1 MDELAKRDQHDLSS
15 SNAIALTIQALIN
28 TYQQL
33 RDSDLLLKLS
43 KALPNAQD
51 EDPLDQVQ
59 VSVAVHARNVPWK
72 SVDSI

>member
-1 MDELAKRDQHDLSS
+1 MDELAKRDQQDLSS
-15 SNAIALTIQALIN
+15 SDAIALTIGALMK

-33 RDSDLLLKLS
+33 RDSDLLLNLS

-59 VSVAVHARNVPWK
+59 AAVTVHARNVPWK
-72 SVDSI
+72 NVDSI